1 MLYLEGVMMLY
12 KQEDENFDRNT
23 QHDDLLSSSPFSVFD
38 SWFDLAKESGEGEPH
53 TMVVATSVNGQPS
66 SRCVYLTE
74 VFENEFVFYTN
85 YSSRK
90 SQEIQTNPCVSLL
103 FNWSSCHRQ
112 VRVEGVAKKLSDER
126 SDEYFNQRAQSSRI
140 ASIIS
145 RQSQPLSSR
154 ESLEKLFNDYQDNG
168 EDLKRPKYW
177 GGYSV
182 QPNKF
187 NFLILRKYRLHDSYN
202 YIKTNS
208 DWAVE
213 RVFP

>member
-1 MLYLEGVMMLY
+1 MLY
-12 KQEDENFDRNT
+12 KQRDNNFDHN
-23 QHDDLLSSSPFSVFD
+23 QQDDLSSSPFSVFD
-38 SWFDLAKESGEGEPH
+38 SWFDLAKKSGESEPH
-53 TMVVATSVNGQPS
+53 TMVVATSANGKPS

-74 VFENEFVFYTN
+74 ILQEEFVFYTN
-85 YSSRK
+85 YGSRK
-90 SQEIQTNPCVSLL
+90 SQEINANPYVSLL
-103 FNWSSCHRQ
+103 FNWPACHRQ
-112 VRVEGVAKKLSDER
+112 VRIEGVAKPLSDER

-154 ESLEKLFNDYQDNG
+154 ENLEKLFNDYQDNG

-187 NFLILRKYRLHDSYN
+187 NYLILRKHRLHDSYN
-202 YIKTNS
+202 YILTKS
-208 DWAVE
+208 GWIVE